1 MRTLC
6 ASLLAAA
13 MPIVAL
19 LPAPSAAQSART
31 PLRNV
36 AAEQIVS
43 EVAYCRGEYRLMM
56 ADGQQKTFREFDLRL
71 KTDTSAYGPE
81 RGKPVLLPAGMR
93 GDRVQLVFSG
103 PEDLKRSLVERCNGG
118 AS

>member
-1 MRTLC
+1 M
-6 ASLLAAA
+6 ALLAA

-19 LPAPSAAQSART
+19 GPATSSAQSART
-31 PLRNV
+31 PLRNI

-43 EVAYCRGEYRLMM
+43 EMAYCRGEYRLMM
-56 ADGQQKTFREFDLRL
+56 ADGQRKTFRELDLRL
-71 KTDTSAYGPE
+71 KTDATAYGPE

-93 GDRVQLVFSG
+93 GDRAQLVFSG
-103 PEDLKRSLVERCNGG
+103 LEDLKRFLVERCNGG